1 MDPVAEK
8 YLLFLFLFQNHQ
20 TFKAVVLSCHSPEF
34 ILAVSPF
41 STSCEQQ
48 EAEHALNGFP

>member
-20 TFKAVVLSCHSPEF
+20 TFKAVVLSSHSREF
-34 ILAVSPF
+34 ILAVNPF

-48 EAEHALNGFP
+48 EAERVLSGFP